1 MFNYSEWAPP
11 PRRRNRGGTRT
22 AIVIVALC
30 ALAGVLI
37 VVRPWQTR
45 ATAGPQPTASGASGQ
60 AGPPVTSAGG
70 LSEGACID
78 ATTSTVSLFSSDIR
92 SDLASAVASLAP
104 AGALPTQPQGPGPL
118 SEPQPALSLQI
129 RQVNNYSNSTEPTAF
144 EQTVNVPAVL
154 GLAQYQP
161 APGAT
166 DYTTQMGAWSALYER
181 VDASREAASKAAKKA
196 AQVIANLPLD
206 NSPQVWSAI
215 SACITGLLGTVPAT
229 GTRSFLIASDL
240 QEDLAPQLGG
250 SFHGAPLVII
260 QACDSGN
267 VSYCSGLLSAFER
280 EMHQLHVGP
289 ITVIRPEDASQAIYQ
304 WVHGED
310 VTS

>member
-11 PRRRNRGGTRT
+11 PRRRNRGGMPT
-22 AIVIVALC
+22 AIAVVAVC

-37 VVRPWQTR
+37 VARPWQART
-45 ATAGPQPTASGASGQ
+45 TAGPQPTASAASAQ
-60 AGPPVTSAGG
+60 DGPAVTSAGE

-78 ATTSTVSLFSSDIR
+78 ATTSTVSSFSSDIR

-118 SEPQPALSLQI
+118 SEPQPAVSLWI
-129 RQVNNYSNSTEPTAF
+129 RQVNNNSNSSVPTAF
-144 EQTVNVPAVL
+144 DETVNVPAVL

-161 APGAT
+161 TPGAA
-166 DYTTQMGAWSALYER
+166 DYVTQMGAWSALYEK
-181 VDASREAASKAAKKA
+181 VDASREAASQAAKKA
-196 AQVIANLPLD
+196 AQAIANLPLD

-215 SACITGLLGTVPAT
+215 SACITGLLGTVSPT
-229 GTRSFLIASDL
+229 GRRSFLIASDL
-240 QEDLAPQLGG
+240 EEDLSPQLGG
-250 SFHGAPLVII
+250 SFQGAPLVII

-280 EMHQLHVGP
+280 EMRQLHVGP
-289 ITVIRPEDASQAIYQ
+289 ITVVRPEDASQAIYQ